1 MTEID
6 FIWFSTFS
14 TKVAKNTCWRIP
26 GYEFLRLGQI

>member
-14 TKVAKNTCWRIP
+14 TKVAKNTLLRIP
-26 GYEFLRLGQI
+26 SLRANLKS

>member
-14 TKVAKNTCWRIP
+14 TKVAKNTWLR
-26 GYEFLRLGQI
+26 FLRLGQI

>member
-14 TKVAKNTCWRIP
+14 TKVQKIP